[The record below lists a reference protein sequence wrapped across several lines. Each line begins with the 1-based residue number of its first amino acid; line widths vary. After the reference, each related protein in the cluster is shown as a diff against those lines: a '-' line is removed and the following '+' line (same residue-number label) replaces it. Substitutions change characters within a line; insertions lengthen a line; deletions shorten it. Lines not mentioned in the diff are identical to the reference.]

1 MSYCI
6 IGERELVVGF
16 SLVGVEGF
24 TANSREEALLAF
36 NKVTGKGNLL
46 AGNVPDEGCKPKI
59 LIITEQVSEFLSEEL
74 KEWQLKGDY
83 PLVVEIPCLQGKMEG
98 KKTLTD
104 SIREAV
110 GIHV

>member
-6 IGERELVVGF
+6 IGERELVIGF

-36 NKVTGKGNLL
+36 NKVTGSGNVL
-46 AGNVPDEGCKPKI
+46 AGNLPSAVERPKV
-59 LIITEQVSEFLSEEL
+59 LIVTEQVAEFLSEEL
-74 KEWQLKGDY
+74 KTWQLKGDY
-83 PLVVEIPCLQGKMEG
+83 PLIVEIPCLQGKMEG

>member
-6 IGERELVVGF
+6 IGERELVIGF

-24 TANSREEALLAF
+24 TAHSREEALLAF
-36 NKVTGKGNLL
+36 NKVTGGGNVL
-46 AGNVPDEGCKPKI
+46 AGNLPSAVERPKV
-59 LIITEQVSEFLSEEL
+59 LIVTEQVSEFLSEEL
-74 KEWQLKGDY
+74 KSWQLKGDY
-83 PLVVEIPCLQGKMEG
+83 PLIVEIPCLQGKMEG